1 MLQSYAFFAKCNH
14 YLLNVV
20 FFLYFC
26 SMKRTLFTG
35 HMKMA
40 DMIATNYDL
49 ILMLPRFGI
58 PLGFGDKSVK
68 EVCRE
73 RNVDENFF
81 LTVCNIYSFDDY
93 RPDDEEVAR
102 IESGLVVEHLQA
114 SHRYYIEERLPHLQH
129 HLDHIADSA
138 GEQSAVILKKY
149 FSDYCREV
157 RDHVRREEKNLGQM
171 LEEMRNGT
179 TRKSV
184 MSDHYQKS
192 HDNIKD
198 KLSDLTQIIYKY
210 IPGER
215 LNEEMMELVFD
226 ILQLSR
232 DLEKHAMIEELLL
245 QPTEDCQ
252 LSDREQDVLELVAL
266 GLSSKEI
273 AGRLNIAVNTVNT
286 HRKSITK
293 KTGIKSVAGLAVY
306 AMLKKN

>member
-1 MLQSYAFFAKCNH
+1 
-14 YLLNVV
+14 
-20 FFLYFC
+20 
-26 SMKRTLFTG
+26 
-35 HMKMA
+35 MKMA
-40 DMIATNYDL
+40 DMIASNYDL

-58 PLGFGDKSVK
+58 PLGFGEKSVK

-73 RNVDENFF
+73 RGVDENFF

-93 RPDDEEVAR
+93 RPDDEEVAAIDHR
-102 IESGLVVEHLQA
+102 LVVEHLQA
-114 SHRYYIEERLPHLQH
+114 SHRYYIEERLPHMQH
-129 HLDHIADSA
+129 HLDHVAESA
-138 GEQSAVILKKY
+138 GDQSSAVLKKY
-149 FSDYCREV
+149 FADYCREV
-157 RDHVRREEKNLGQM
+157 RDHVRREERNLISM
-171 LEEMRNGT
+171 LDTLSDGEPLSKAVT
-179 TRKSV
+179 
-184 MSDHYQKS
+184 DHYVKS

-226 ILQLSR
+226 IMQLSR

-245 QPTEDCQ
+245 MPPEDYD
-252 LSDREQDVLELVAL
+252 LSDREQEVLVLVAQ

-273 AGRLNIAVNTVNT
+273 AAKLNIAVNTVNT

-306 AMLKKN
+306 AMLKNN

>member
-1 MLQSYAFFAKCNH
+1 MTVS
-14 YLLNVV
+14 
-20 FFLYFC
+20 
-26 SMKRTLFTG
+26 KRTIFTSR
-35 HMKMA
+35 MKMA
-40 DMIATNYDL
+40 DMIASNYDL

-58 PLGFGDKSVK
+58 PLGFGEKSVK

-73 RNVDENFF
+73 RGVDENFF

-93 RPDDEEVAR
+93 RPDDEEVAAIDHR
-102 IESGLVVEHLQA
+102 LVVEHLQA
-114 SHRYYIEERLPHLQH
+114 SHRYYIEERLPHMQH
-129 HLDHIADSA
+129 HLDHVAESA
-138 GEQSAVILKKY
+138 GDQSSAVLKKY
-149 FSDYCREV
+149 FADYCREV
-157 RDHVRREEKNLGQM
+157 RDHVRREERNLISM
-171 LEEMRNGT
+171 LDTLSDGEPLSKAVT
-179 TRKSV
+179 
-184 MSDHYQKS
+184 DHYVKS

-226 ILQLSR
+226 IMQLSR

-245 QPTEDCQ
+245 MPPEDYD
-252 LSDREQDVLELVAL
+252 LSDREQEVLVLVAQ

-273 AGRLNIAVNTVNT
+273 AAKLNIAVNTVNT

-306 AMLKKN
+306 AMLKK

>member
-1 MLQSYAFFAKCNH
+1 
-14 YLLNVV
+14 
-20 FFLYFC
+20 
-26 SMKRTLFTG
+26 
-35 HMKMA
+35 MKMA
-40 DMIATNYDL
+40 DMIASNYDL

-58 PLGFGDKSVK
+58 PLGFGEKSVK

-73 RNVDENFF
+73 RGVDENFF

-93 RPDDEEVAR
+93 RPDDEEVAAIDHR
-102 IESGLVVEHLQA
+102 LVVEHLQA
-114 SHRYYIEERLPHLQH
+114 SHRYYIEERLPHMQH
-129 HLDHIADSA
+129 HLDHVAESA
-138 GEQSAVILKKY
+138 GDQSSAVLKKY
-149 FSDYCREV
+149 FADYCREV
-157 RDHVRREEKNLGQM
+157 REHVRREERNLISM
-171 LEEMRNGT
+171 LDNLSDGEPLSKAVT
-179 TRKSV
+179 
-184 MSDHYQKS
+184 DHYVKS

-226 ILQLSR
+226 IMQLSR

-245 QPTEDCQ
+245 MPPEDYD
-252 LSDREQDVLELVAL
+252 LSDREQEVLVLVAQ

-273 AGRLNIAVNTVNT
+273 AVKLNIAVNTVNT

-306 AMLKKN
+306 AMLKNN

>member
-1 MLQSYAFFAKCNH
+1 
-14 YLLNVV
+14 
-20 FFLYFC
+20 
-26 SMKRTLFTG
+26 MKRTIFTG
-35 HMKMA
+35 RMKMA

-58 PLGFGDKSVK
+58 PLGFGERSVK

-73 RNVDENFF
+73 HGVDENFF

-93 RPDDEEVAR
+93 TPDDEEVAR
-102 IESGLVVEHLQA
+102 IDSRVVAEHLQA
-114 SHRYYIEERLPHLQH
+114 SHRYYIEERLPHMQH
-129 HLDHIADSA
+129 HLDNIADSA
-138 GEQSAVILKKY
+138 GEQSAAILKKY
-149 FSDYCREV
+149 FADYCREV
-157 RDHVRREEKNLGQM
+157 SDHVKHEERNLSQM
-171 LEEMRNGT
+171 LEAMRSGE
-179 TRKSV
+179 RI
-184 MSDHYQKS
+184 SDHYIKS

-226 ILQLSR
+226 IMQLSR

-245 QPTEDCQ
+245 LPPEDYQ
-252 LSDREQDVLELVAL
+252 LSDREHEVLELVAQ

-273 AGRLNIAVNTVNT
+273 GERLNIAVNTVNT

-306 AMLKKN
+306 WKLKGS

>member
-1 MLQSYAFFAKCNH
+1 
-14 YLLNVV
+14 
-20 FFLYFC
+20 
-26 SMKRTLFTG
+26 
-35 HMKMA
+35 MKMA
-40 DMIATNYDL
+40 DMIASNYDL

-58 PLGFGDKSVK
+58 PLGFGEKSVK

-73 RNVDENFF
+73 RGVDENFF

-93 RPDDEEVAR
+93 RPDDEEVAAIDHR
-102 IESGLVVEHLQA
+102 LVVEHLQA
-114 SHRYYIEERLPHLQH
+114 SHRYYIEERLPHMQH
-129 HLDHIADSA
+129 HLDHVAESA
-138 GEQSAVILKKY
+138 GDQSSAVLKKY
-149 FSDYCREV
+149 FADYCREV
-157 RDHVRREEKNLGQM
+157 REHVRREERNLISM
-171 LEEMRNGT
+171 LDNLSDGEPLSKAVT
-179 TRKSV
+179 
-184 MSDHYQKS
+184 DHYVKS

-226 ILQLSR
+226 IMQLSR

-245 QPTEDCQ
+245 MPPEDYD
-252 LSDREQDVLELVAL
+252 LSDREQEVLVLVAQ

-273 AGRLNIAVNTVNT
+273 AAKLNIAVNTVNT